1 MTIFILGFIFIPHTK
16 RKPKPYTSANECLLL
31 LYILKGGDDEQVGV
45 GIWVMFWNHCSFN
58 DYSDSSQCIL
68 LLYWNLVIFGDIWT
82 NNITTNQRNIQH
94 NLKKKSYISRCEIAL
109 VQKSWLYCGVK
120 CDANIPVF
128 ACIDTC
134 ACIIYV
140 LCDLLFYLYFDVA
153 FICQNSHETNYYSKN
168 MTQTPTKCG
177 GCSLI
182 LSPDSQNII
191 KYMA

>member
-16 RKPKPYTSANECLLL
+16 RKPKPYTSANECSLL
-31 LYILKGGDDEQVGV
+31 LYILTGGDDEQV

-94 NLKKKSYISRCEIAL
+94 NLKKSHIYLAAKLLLFRNHDCIVGLSAMQTFQFLHASTH
-109 VQKSWLYCGVK
+109 
-120 CDANIPVF
+120 VF
-128 ACIDTC
+128 ALT
-134 ACIIYV
+134 YV